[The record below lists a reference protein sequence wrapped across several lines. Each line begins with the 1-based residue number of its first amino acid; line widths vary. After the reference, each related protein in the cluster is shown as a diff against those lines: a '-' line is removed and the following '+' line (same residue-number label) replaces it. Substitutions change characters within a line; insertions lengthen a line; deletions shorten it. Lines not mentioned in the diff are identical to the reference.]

1 MSKLFD
7 VNNQHNFTHI
17 SSIGRRYSLLTNTT
31 GYGNLPTDSKGLKND
46 GIFVRLLILLKNV
59 EIHKRGQVKIM
70 GILNASPESFHKKSI
85 AIDSESISKRAKELE
100 LEGADIID
108 IGTMSTAPYLD
119 TMISARVEGERM
131 RSAIEAV
138 KRATNLPVSIDTPR
152 AAVAKLSIELGADLI
167 NDISGLHDKKMVDV
181 VSQSGLPIIIGAFGN
196 GRPRCN
202 FGNVQETIGLLRKS
216 IEIANLK
223 LISDENIIVD
233 PSIGFFRKN
242 GKNPFFTKITKREW
256 YQRDLEIISDLEKL
270 DTLSKP
276 VCISV
281 SNKSFIGHVLH
292 LNADERI
299 IPSVVFE
306 LLCFL
311 KGASIIRTHN
321 VKEIKLA
328 LKALSVLPST
338 IIDKLKFSSF

>member
-1 MSKLFD
+1 
-7 VNNQHNFTHI
+7 
-17 SSIGRRYSLLTNTT
+17 
-31 GYGNLPTDSKGLKND
+31 
-46 GIFVRLLILLKNV
+46 
-59 EIHKRGQVKIM
+59 M
-70 GILNASPESFHKKSI
+70 GILNASPESFYKKSI
-85 AIDSESISKRAKELE
+85 AIDSESISQRAKELE

-119 TMISARVEGERM
+119 TMIPERVEGERM
-131 RSAIEAV
+131 RCAIEAV
-138 KRATNLPVSIDTPR
+138 KGATNLPVSIDTPR
-152 AAVAKLSIELGADLI
+152 AAVAQLSIELGADLI
-167 NDISGLHDKKMVDV
+167 NDVGGLVHDKKMADV
-181 VSQSGLPIIIGAFGN
+181 VSQSGLPIIIGAFGGH

-202 FGNVQETIGLLRKS
+202 FGNVRETIGLLRKS

-223 LISDENIIVD
+223 MISDENIIVD
-233 PSIGFFRKN
+233 PSIGFFRKD
-242 GKNPFFTKITKREW
+242 GRNPFFTKITKREW
-256 YQRDLEIISDLEKL
+256 YQRDLDIISDLEKL
-270 DTLSKP
+270 DALSKP

-321 VKEIKLA
+321 VREIKLA
-328 LKALSVLPST
+328 LKALTLLPST
-338 IIDKLKFSSF
+338 ITDNRFDPDSLYKPRLFDSTASRENLRQKGL

>member
-1 MSKLFD
+1 M
-7 VNNQHNFTHI
+7 
-17 SSIGRRYSLLTNTT
+17 TNITE
-31 GYGNLPTDSKGLKND
+31 YDNLPTDSKGLKNHA
-46 GIFVRLLILLKNV
+46 IFVRVLILLKNV
-59 EIHKRGQVKIM
+59 EIHKGGQVKIM
-70 GILNASPESFHKKSI
+70 GILNASPESFYKKSI
-85 AIDSESISKRAKELE
+85 AIDSESISQRAKELE

-119 TMISARVEGERM
+119 TMIPARVEGNRM
-131 RSAIEAV
+131 RCAIEAV
-138 KRATNLPVSIDTPR
+138 KGATNLPVSIDTPR

-167 NDISGLHDKKMVDV
+167 NDVSGLVHDKKMADV

-202 FGNVQETIGLLRKS
+202 FGNVSETIGLLRKS

-223 LISDENIIVD
+223 MISDENIIVD
-233 PSIGFFRKN
+233 PSIGFFRKD

-256 YQRDLEIISDLEKL
+256 YQRDLDIISDLEKL
-270 DTLSKP
+270 DALSKP

-321 VKEIKLA
+321 VREIKLA

-338 IIDKLKFSSF
+338 ITDKLKFTSF

>member
-1 MSKLFD
+1 M
-7 VNNQHNFTHI
+7 
-17 SSIGRRYSLLTNTT
+17 TNTI
-31 GYGNLPTDSKGLKND
+31 GYDNLPTDSKGLKND

-59 EIHKRGQVKIM
+59 EIYKRGQVKIM
-70 GILNASPESFHKKSI
+70 GILNASPESFYKKSI
-85 AIDSESISKRAKELE
+85 AIDSESISQRAKELE

-131 RSAIEAV
+131 RRAIEAV
-138 KRATNLPVSIDTPR
+138 KGATNLPVSIDTPR

-202 FGNVQETIGLLRKS
+202 FGNVRETIGLLRKS

-223 LISDENIIVD
+223 MISDENIIVD
-233 PSIGFFRKN
+233 PSIGFFRKD

-256 YQRDLEIISDLEKL
+256 YQRDLDIISDLEKL
-270 DTLSKP
+270 DALSKP

-321 VKEIKLA
+321 VREIKLA

-338 IIDKLKFSSF
+338 ITDKLKFTSF

>member
-1 MSKLFD
+1 M
-7 VNNQHNFTHI
+7 
-17 SSIGRRYSLLTNTT
+17 
-31 GYGNLPTDSKGLKND
+31 
-46 GIFVRLLILLKNV
+46 
-59 EIHKRGQVKIM
+59 
-70 GILNASPESFHKKSI
+70 
-85 AIDSESISKRAKELE
+85 E

-119 TMISARVEGERM
+119 TMIPARVEGERM
-131 RSAIEAV
+131 RFAIEAV
-138 KRATNLPVSIDTPR
+138 KGATNLPVSIDTPR

-167 NDISGLHDKKMVDV
+167 NDVSGLVHDKKMADV

-202 FGNVQETIGLLRKS
+202 FGNVRETIGLLRKS

-223 LISDENIIVD
+223 MISDENIIVD
-233 PSIGFFRKN
+233 PSIGFFRKD

-256 YQRDLEIISDLEKL
+256 YQRDLDIISDLEKL
-270 DTLSKP
+270 DALSKP

-321 VKEIKLA
+321 VREIKLA

-338 IIDKLKFSSF
+338 ITDKLKFTSF

>member
-1 MSKLFD
+1 M
-7 VNNQHNFTHI
+7 
-17 SSIGRRYSLLTNTT
+17 TNTT
-31 GYGNLPTDSKGLKND
+31 EYDNLPIDSKGLKNHA
-46 GIFVRLLILLKNV
+46 IFVRVLILLKNV

-70 GILNASPESFHKKSI
+70 GILNASPESFYKKSI
-85 AIDSESISKRAKELE
+85 AIGSESISQRAKELE

-119 TMISARVEGERM
+119 TMIPSRVEGERM
-131 RSAIEAV
+131 RYAIEAV
-138 KRATNLPVSIDTPR
+138 KGATNLPLSIDTPR

-167 NDISGLHDKKMVDV
+167 NDVSGLVHDKKMADV
-181 VSQSGLPIIIGAFGN
+181 VSRSGLPIIIGAFG
-196 GRPRCN
+196 RPRCI
-202 FGNVQETIGLLRKS
+202 FGNVRETIGLLRKS

-223 LISDENIIVD
+223 MISDENIIVD
-233 PSIGFFRKN
+233 PSIGFFRKD

-256 YQRDLEIISDLEKL
+256 YQRDLDIISDLEKL
-270 DTLSKP
+270 DALSKP

-306 LLCFL
+306 LVCFL

>member
-1 MSKLFD
+1 M
-7 VNNQHNFTHI
+7 
-17 SSIGRRYSLLTNTT
+17 TNTT
-31 GYGNLPTDSKGLKND
+31 EYDNLPTDSKGLKNHA
-46 GIFVRLLILLKNV
+46 IFVRVLILLKNV

-70 GILNASPESFHKKSI
+70 GILNASPESFYKKSI
-85 AIDSESISKRAKELE
+85 AIGSESISQRAKELE

-119 TMISARVEGERM
+119 TMIPARVEGERM
-131 RSAIEAV
+131 RCAIEAV
-138 KRATNLPVSIDTPR
+138 KGATNLPVSIDTPR

-167 NDISGLHDKKMVDV
+167 NDVSGLVHDKKMADV

-202 FGNVQETIGLLRKS
+202 FGNVRETIGLLRKS

-223 LISDENIIVD
+223 MISDENIIVD
-233 PSIGFFRKN
+233 PSIGFFRKD

-256 YQRDLEIISDLEKL
+256 YQRDLDIISDLEKL
-270 DTLSKP
+270 DALSKP

-321 VKEIKLA
+321 VREIKLA

-338 IIDKLKFSSF
+338 ITDKLKFTSF

>member
-1 MSKLFD
+1 
-7 VNNQHNFTHI
+7 
-17 SSIGRRYSLLTNTT
+17 
-31 GYGNLPTDSKGLKND
+31 
-46 GIFVRLLILLKNV
+46 
-59 EIHKRGQVKIM
+59 
-70 GILNASPESFHKKSI
+70 
-85 AIDSESISKRAKELE
+85 
-100 LEGADIID
+100 
-108 IGTMSTAPYLD
+108 
-119 TMISARVEGERM
+119 
-131 RSAIEAV
+131 
-138 KRATNLPVSIDTPR
+138 
-152 AAVAKLSIELGADLI
+152 
-167 NDISGLHDKKMVDV
+167 MVDV

-196 GRPRCN
+196 GHARCN
-202 FGNVQETIGLLRKS
+202 FGNVHETIGLLRKS

-233 PSIGFFRKN
+233 PSIGFFRKD

-270 DTLSKP
+270 DALSKP

-292 LNADERI
+292 LNPDERI

-306 LLCFL
+306 VLCFL

>member
-1 MSKLFD
+1 M
-7 VNNQHNFTHI
+7 
-17 SSIGRRYSLLTNTT
+17 
-31 GYGNLPTDSKGLKND
+31 
-46 GIFVRLLILLKNV
+46 LKNV

-70 GILNASPESFHKKSI
+70 GILNASPESFYKKSI
-85 AIDSESISKRAKELE
+85 AIGSESISQRAKELE

-119 TMISARVEGERM
+119 TMIPSRVEGERM
-131 RSAIEAV
+131 RYAIEAV
-138 KRATNLPVSIDTPR
+138 KGATNLPLSIDTPR

-167 NDISGLHDKKMVDV
+167 NDVSGLVHDKKMADV
-181 VSQSGLPIIIGAFGN
+181 VSRSGLPIIIGAFG
-196 GRPRCN
+196 RPRCI
-202 FGNVQETIGLLRKS
+202 FGNVRETIGLLRKS

-223 LISDENIIVD
+223 MISDENIIVD
-233 PSIGFFRKN
+233 PSIGFFRKD
-242 GKNPFFTKITKREW
+242 GRNPFFTKIIKREW
-256 YQRDLEIISDLEKL
+256 YQRDLDIISDLEKL
-270 DTLSKP
+270 DALSKP

-321 VKEIKLA
+321 VREIKLA
-328 LKALSVLPST
+328 LKALSVMPSAV
-338 IIDKLKFSSF
+338 IDKLKFTTS

>member
-1 MSKLFD
+1 M
-7 VNNQHNFTHI
+7 I
-17 SSIGRRYSLLTNTT
+17 
-31 GYGNLPTDSKGLKND
+31 
-46 GIFVRLLILLKNV
+46 RL
-59 EIHKRGQVKIM
+59 
-70 GILNASPESFHKKSI
+70 ES
-85 AIDSESISKRAKELE
+85 
-100 LEGADIID
+100 
-108 IGTMSTAPYLD
+108 
-119 TMISARVEGERM
+119 
-131 RSAIEAV
+131 
-138 KRATNLPVSIDTPR
+138 
-152 AAVAKLSIELGADLI
+152 AVAKLSIELGADLI

-202 FGNVQETIGLLRKS
+202 FGNVHETIGLLRKS

-223 LISDENIIVD
+223 MISDENIIVD
-233 PSIGFFRKN
+233 PSIGFFRKD

-256 YQRDLEIISDLEKL
+256 YQRDLDIISDLEKL
-270 DTLSKP
+270 DALSKP

-328 LKALSVLPST
+328 LKALSVLPPT

>member
-1 MSKLFD
+1 MRLLIWQTRF
-7 VNNQHNFTHI
+7 
-17 SSIGRRYSLLTNTT
+17 SLTIITE
-31 GYGNLPTDSKGLKND
+31 YDNLPHDSKGLKNHA
-46 GIFVRLLILLKNV
+46 ILVRVLIVLKNV

-70 GILNASPESFHKKSI
+70 GILNASPESFYKKSI
-85 AIDSESISKRAKELE
+85 AIGSESISQRAKELE

-119 TMISARVEGERM
+119 TMIPARVEGERM
-131 RSAIEAV
+131 RCAIEAV
-138 KRATNLPVSIDTPR
+138 KGATNLPVSIDTPR

-167 NDISGLHDKKMVDV
+167 NDVSGLVHDKKMVDV
-181 VSQSGLPIIIGAFGN
+181 VSKSGLPIIICAFSN
-196 GRPRCN
+196 GHPRC
-202 FGNVQETIGLLRKS
+202 FSGNVHETIGLLRRS
-216 IEIANLK
+216 IAIANLK
-223 LISDENIIVD
+223 KISNENIIVD
-233 PSIGFFRKN
+233 PSIGFFRKD

-256 YQRDLEIISDLEKL
+256 YQRDLDIISDLEKL
-270 DTLSKP
+270 DALSKP

-292 LNADERI
+292 INEDERI

-321 VKEIKLA
+321 VREIRIAFKY
-328 LKALSVLPST
+328 
-338 IIDKLKFSSF
+338 I

>member
-1 MSKLFD
+1 
-7 VNNQHNFTHI
+7 
-17 SSIGRRYSLLTNTT
+17 
-31 GYGNLPTDSKGLKND
+31 
-46 GIFVRLLILLKNV
+46 
-59 EIHKRGQVKIM
+59 M
-70 GILNASPESFHKKSI
+70 GILNASPESFYKKSI
-85 AIDSESISKRAKELE
+85 VIDSESISQRAKELE

-119 TMISARVEGERM
+119 TMIPSRVEGERM
-131 RSAIEAV
+131 RYAIEAV
-138 KRATNLPVSIDTPR
+138 KGATNLPLSIDTPR

-167 NDISGLHDKKMVDV
+167 NDVSGLVHDKKMADV
-181 VSQSGLPIIIGAFGN
+181 VSRSGLPIIIGAFG
-196 GRPRCN
+196 RPRCI
-202 FGNVQETIGLLRKS
+202 FGNVRETIGLLRKS

-223 LISDENIIVD
+223 MISDENIIVD
-233 PSIGFFRKN
+233 PSIGFFRKD
-242 GKNPFFTKITKREW
+242 GRNPFFTKIIKREW
-256 YQRDLEIISDLEKL
+256 YQRDLDIISDLEKL
-270 DTLSKP
+270 DALSKP
-276 VCISV
+276 VCISL

-321 VKEIKLA
+321 VREIKLA

-338 IIDKLKFSSF
+338 VIDKLKFTTS

>member
-1 MSKLFD
+1 MRLLIWQTRF
-7 VNNQHNFTHI
+7 
-17 SSIGRRYSLLTNTT
+17 SLTIITE
-31 GYGNLPTDSKGLKND
+31 YDNLPHDSKGLKNHA
-46 GIFVRLLILLKNV
+46 ILVRVLIVLKNV

-70 GILNASPESFHKKSI
+70 AILNASPESFYKKSI
-85 AIDSESISKRAKELE
+85 AIDSESISQRAKELE

-119 TMISARVEGERM
+119 TMIPARVEGERM
-131 RSAIEAV
+131 RCAIEAV
-138 KRATNLPVSIDTPR
+138 KGATNLPVSIDTPR

-167 NDISGLHDKKMVDV
+167 NDVSGLVHDKKMVDV
-181 VSQSGLPIIIGAFGN
+181 VSKSGLPIIICAFSN
-196 GRPRCN
+196 GHPRC
-202 FGNVQETIGLLRKS
+202 FSGNVHETIGLLRRS

-223 LISDENIIVD
+223 KISDENIIVD
-233 PSIGFFRKN
+233 PSIGFFRKG
-242 GKNPFFTKITKREW
+242 GKSPFFTKITKREW
-256 YQRDLEIISDLEKL
+256 YQRDLDIISDLEKL
-270 DTLSKP
+270 DALSKP

-292 LNADERI
+292 INEDERI

-321 VKEIKLA
+321 VREIRLA
-328 LKALSVLPST
+328 LKSLSILPST
-338 IIDKLKFSSF
+338 ITDKLKFTSF

>member
-1 MSKLFD
+1 
-7 VNNQHNFTHI
+7 
-17 SSIGRRYSLLTNTT
+17 
-31 GYGNLPTDSKGLKND
+31 
-46 GIFVRLLILLKNV
+46 
-59 EIHKRGQVKIM
+59 M
-70 GILNASPESFHKKSI
+70 GILNASPESFYKKSI
-85 AIDSESISKRAKELE
+85 VIDSESISQRAKELE

-119 TMISARVEGERM
+119 TMIPSRVEGERM
-131 RSAIEAV
+131 RYAIEAV
-138 KRATNLPVSIDTPR
+138 KGATNLPLSIDTPR

-167 NDISGLHDKKMVDV
+167 NDVSGLVHDKNMADV
-181 VSQSGLPIIIGAFGN
+181 VSRSGLPIIIGAFG
-196 GRPRCN
+196 RPRCI
-202 FGNVQETIGLLRKS
+202 FGNVRETIGLLRKS

-223 LISDENIIVD
+223 MISDENIIVD
-233 PSIGFFRKN
+233 PSIGFFRKD

-256 YQRDLEIISDLEKL
+256 YQRDLDIISDLEKL
-270 DTLSKP
+270 DALSKP
-276 VCISV
+276 VCISL

-321 VKEIKLA
+321 VREIKLA

-338 IIDKLKFSSF
+338 VIDKLKFTTS